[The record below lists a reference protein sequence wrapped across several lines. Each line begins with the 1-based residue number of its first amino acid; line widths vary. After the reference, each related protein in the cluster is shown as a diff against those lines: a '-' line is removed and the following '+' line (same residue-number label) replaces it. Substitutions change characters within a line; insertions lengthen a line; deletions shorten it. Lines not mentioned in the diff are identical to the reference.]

1 MIRTGSIR
9 NHGLEYRIVDLAA
22 YGVRRLP
29 YVHRILLENLLRKS
43 AGDRDALAP
52 VQDWLATGRSDAEIA
67 FWPGRVMMHDTTCGP
82 ALVDIAAM
90 RAARSPKPGA
100 IPPRSTRCSV
110 DVSTDH
116 AWRSTS
122 SARRALG
129 TDQHGARDGAQCR
142 ALSAS

>member
-52 VQDWLATGRSDAEIA
+52 VQDWLATGAAMPRS
-67 FWPGRVMMHDTTCGP
+67 PSGP
-82 ALVDIAAM
+82 A
-90 RAARSPKPGA
+90 G
-100 IPPRSTRCSV
+100 
-110 DVSTDH
+110 
-116 AWRSTS
+116 
-122 SARRALG
+122 
-129 TDQHGARDGAQCR
+129 
-142 ALSAS
+142 